1 MSSEKDIEKVKQAM
15 QECPVCES
23 AIDAIEHAA
32 CTLITSKTGVD
43 YETCRR
49 ALRSRLEGRSIE
61 DIAREL
67 KLEPEEL
74 QEIMNLVITEAE
86 KIWTEMGV
94 IPKKGKRKE

>member
-1 MSSEKDIEKVKQAM
+1 MVKQAM
-15 QECPVCES
+15 LDCPVCES

-94 IPKKGKRKE
+94 LPTKKGKRKE